1 MFGES
6 QLEHF
11 HGLDVHETLPAE
23 SSVQK
28 IINCTKLDLFFSLFG
43 KKLKYKPVY
52 IETEGEKWTTTPK
65 VPDKTS
71 T

>member
-23 SSVQK
+23 LSVQK
-28 IINCTKLDLFFSLFG
+28 IISCTKLDLFFSLFG

-52 IETEGEKWTTTPK
+52 IET
-65 VPDKTS
+65 
-71 T
+71 